1 MSQRTTSPIR
11 ASLRLWHALVIVLLV
26 SCVLCLP
33 FLGASGLAHAE
44 GQRVQPAWAMLDA
57 TRQIATR
64 DGVSLLHAFFSRDSL
79 DAWLVPHLFEQAYLR
94 KPPGM
99 PWAVAVFGAVLGE
112 TNAAARAV
120 SGCALVLMSLLTAL
134 TAARWFGDTPRRRA
148 QVALVAGL
156 AAALFPAWF
165 WYPPLARSAEIES
178 LNHLWTFIATV
189 AIIELLLAP
198 RHTLSIAGR
207 ISSLST
213 VRTLAWAL
221 VLTCGSA
228 AAWLTKGPASLP
240 VLAGVGVACA
250 CMRER
255 FHSPAQAAFV
265 SRSRSGSG
273 MVPVCIALAAGVAI
287 FGAWVVASRA
297 VLARTG
303 ETPITQEVS
312 EFLFSPSRVFE
323 ILALPIAA
331 VLTGLPYSLSL
342 LRFTRGESVGGLDP
356 IARARH
362 TLAQT
367 VCLAIATT
375 ILIYMLAGVSN
386 NRYVLPAMTLLPLI
400 VGASWWRAARLRE
413 LEPTRP
419 APTARFAWTAAALV
433 VLALGLVVYGERRRE
448 NRTSGE
454 PDAAKLGQ
462 VLEGPA
468 ELWGDALLDMRPE
481 IAMRA
486 VREAA
491 RRGQR
496 ITPRW
501 TPHVL
506 APDGQLPMPPVGGYL
521 LVRTDQRGGT
531 TELELY
537 RRTGLLT
544 EGDPSFMPVFGGKA
558 HNFEYVV
565 YRRLR

>member
-1 MSQRTTSPIR
+1 MRFR
-11 ASLRLWHALVIVLLV
+11 AMPYRSALVINIAIATAVASVL
-26 SCVLCLP
+26 SFS
-33 FLGASGLAHAE
+33 FLSASGLAHAE

-57 TRQIATR
+57 TRQVATR
-64 DGVSLLHAFFSRDSL
+64 DGVSLVQAFFTRDAL

-99 PWAVAVFGAVLGE
+99 PWAVAIFGAVLGE

-156 AAALFPAWF
+156 AAALLPAWF

-178 LNHLWTFIATV
+178 LNHLWTFIAAV
-189 AIIELLLAP
+189 AIVELTLAP

-207 ISSLST
+207 VTSLST
-213 VRTLAWAL
+213 IRTLAWGL

-240 VLAGVGVACA
+240 VLAGVAIACA
-250 CMRER
+250 WMRRR
-255 FHSPAQAAFV
+255 FHTPSHAAFAT
-265 SRSRSGSG
+265 RSRAVSGLWITCFSL
-273 MVPVCIALAAGVAI
+273 VASAAVL
-287 FGAWVVASRA
+287 GAWVLASRA
-297 VLARTG
+297 VLTRTG
-303 ETPITQEVS
+303 ENSITQEIS

-331 VLTGLPYSLSL
+331 ILTALPHSLSM
-342 LRFTRGESVGGLDP
+342 LRFTRGAHAGGIDP
-356 IARARH
+356 AARARH
-362 TLAQT
+362 ALAQT
-367 VCLAIATT
+367 ICFAIVAS

-386 NRYVLPAMTLLPLI
+386 NRYVLPAMTLLPLV
-400 VGASWWRAARLRE
+400 VGASWWRAARSHE
-413 LEPTRP
+413 LDPTRP
-419 APTARFAWTAAALV
+419 GPAPRFAWTGV
-433 VLALGLVVYGERRRE
+433 VLLIVALGLVVYAERRRE
-448 NRTSGE
+448 HRTSGE
-454 PDAAKLGQ
+454 PDAIKLGQ

-468 ELWGDALLDMRPE
+468 ELWGDALMDMRPE

-486 VREAA
+486 AREARA
-491 RRGQR
+491 RGQM

-506 APDGQLPMPPVGGYL
+506 SPQGQLPVPAVGGYL

-531 TELELY
+531 TELDAY
-537 RRTGLLT
+537 RRLGLLT
-544 EGDPSFMPVFGGKA
+544 EGEPSFTTVFEGKA